1 MARFAPVV
9 MEMEPGVYHWC
20 TCGLSK
26 NQPFCDG
33 SHSDTGKFPMLV
45 EITEKKKVAWCTCK
59 ATKTPPYCDGS
70 HKHVGDPSA

>member
-1 MARFAPVV
+1 MVRYTPVV
-9 MEMEPGVYHWC
+9 MEMEPGAYHWC

-33 SHSDTGKFPMLV
+33 SHGDTGKFPTLV

-70 HKHVGDPSA
+70 HKHVGDPEA